1 MVLKLKLISR
11 DPVKEKR
18 NLDIRHIRSY
28 STMPDGKKDDGEMR
42 FFKDVRT
49 RIEEAQVSLNA
60 SYVKALPDFIK
71 EAEAEAEGKEEQ
83 RREDDAKEGVSLKKD
98 AKEGSVV
105 ALAGVSGAENVDAF
119 WEEMQMAETRDITNR
134 AARDEERKKLQQEMI
149 VQDRLERG
157 QKAEARVFELT
168 QKVREQELELEVHR
182 YGSGGQGQAA
192 SSSSRIYGDWVE
204 AWDEGQQA
212 VFYMNTK
219 TEESSWELPEGQELT
234 SQGGGAQ
241 LVAQGATDMGMG
253 THEYYRNKLEE
264 ERRAVV
270 DLVALVQQDGALDG
284 DGEVD
289 ADSRVHALVAAAA
302 TQAQELASERSRVQ
316 SLESRMMDLAAKLS
330 AFEVEKDTY
339 RIAAVALAKERETS
353 AYWKQRCDDLEEQ
366 SIRAYRDLNGL
377 GSLQGIEIPA
387 SPSAVVRKPK
397 VWRYTTDSPSGP

>member
-1 MVLKLKLISR
+1 MS
-11 DPVKEKR
+11 E
-18 NLDIRHIRSY
+18 S
-28 STMPDGKKDDGEMR
+28 KKDDGEMS

-60 SYVKALPDFIK
+60 SYLKALPDFI
-71 EAEAEAEGKEEQ
+71 AEAKGKEEQ
-83 RREDDAKEGVSLKKD
+83 RREEDAKEGVSLKED
-98 AKEGSVV
+98 TKECSVV

-119 WEEMQMAETRDITNR
+119 WEEMQMAETRDTTNR

-149 VQDRLERG
+149 IQDRLERG

-182 YGSGGQGQAA
+182 YGNRGQGQAA
-192 SSSSRIYGDWVE
+192 SSSSANRIYGDWVE

-212 VFYMNTK
+212 VFYINTK

-241 LVAQGATDMGMG
+241 LVAQGTTDRGMD
-253 THEYYRNKLEE
+253 THEYYCNKLEE

-270 DLVALVQQDGALDG
+270 DLVALVQQDGALNG
-284 DGEVD
+284 DGEVG

-302 TQAQELASERSRVQ
+302 TQAQELASERSRVR
-316 SLESRMMDLAAKLS
+316 SLESRMIDLATKLR
-330 AFEVEKDTY
+330 AFEVEKDAY